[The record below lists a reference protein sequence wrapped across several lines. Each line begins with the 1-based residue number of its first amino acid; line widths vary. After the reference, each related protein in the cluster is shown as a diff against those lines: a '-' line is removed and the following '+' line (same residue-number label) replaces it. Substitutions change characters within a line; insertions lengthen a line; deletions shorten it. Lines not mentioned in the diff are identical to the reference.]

1 MVALQ
6 IRETP
11 EQIVPAQNALNHRPG
26 HPAPATGPA
35 VAVFK

>member
-11 EQIVPAQNALNHRPG
+11 EQVVPAQNALNHRRD
-26 HPAPATGPA
+26 HPAPVTSQQ
-35 VAVFK
+35 